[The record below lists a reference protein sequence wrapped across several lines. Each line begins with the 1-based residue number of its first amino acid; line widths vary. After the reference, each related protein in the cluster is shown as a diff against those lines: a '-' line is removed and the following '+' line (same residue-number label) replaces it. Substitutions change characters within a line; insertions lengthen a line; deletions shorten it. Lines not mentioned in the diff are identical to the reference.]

1 MMATIRKF
9 KQIFLTIAALM
20 VLGVIKAQNNDSL
33 YQEIADLDSVLFNA
47 FNKRDN
53 EKFKTFFTT
62 DLEFYHDKSGLTGYQ
77 HTVDFLK
84 TITEN
89 DNGLKREL
97 VKGSLAI
104 YPIPGYGAMQ
114 IGTHTFCHPENG
126 KMDCGT
132 FKFVHIWKKINN
144 EWKISRVVSY
154 DH

>member
-1 MMATIRKF
+1 MMAIIQKF

-33 YQEIADLDSVLFNA
+33 YQEIAHLDSVLFNA

-53 EKFKTFFTT
+53 EKFKTFFTA
-62 DLEFYHDKSGLTGYQ
+62 DLEFYHDKGGLTGYQ

-114 IGTHTFCHPENG
+114 IGAHTFCHPENG

-132 FKFVHIWKKINN
+132 FKFVHVWKKING